1 MVYLGLLLWF
11 LGAEE
16 KMSSSIVENLIPVGK
31 LLVHIAENGHSIELD
46 CDEATLVE
54 AVMQWI
60 EPVSGI
66 HCNDQLV
73 LCADL
78 KLEPQRPLS
87 AYKLPSSDREVF
99 VFNKSRLQINSPPP
113 PPEQVNIVEV
123 LETRPPA
130 SSSDPHPLDDA
141 PDPALKALPSYERQF
156 RYHYHRGHAIY
167 SRTLSKFDHCERLL
181 REQKVQ
187 ERALEVARSNLDQY
201 YRMIH
206 QNCSE
211 FMKRYKQQHR
221 CHTDLLANFDK
232 VMQKLRSTKLHPTL
246 QTAIRKC
253 LMDFVKEDNLRKLA
267 ENCNSSHRQ
276 FENKVVHFNQIFGE
290 VKRKVEE
297 LFALRA
303 SLPAKNLELT
313 IKEHRRYLD
322 EQKSIMQS
330 LSKDVNTVKK
340 LVDDCLSCQLSSS
353 LRPHDAVSALGP
365 MYDVHDKSHLPRMQA
380 CERAISKLLDFC
392 KDKKNEMNNFV
403 HNYMQKTTYVTY
415 HIKDVKLQF
424 PVFREAM
431 MRQEDIF
438 MDLKLVHEIGPSYR
452 ACLAEI
458 VRRKASMKLYMGM
471 AGQLAEKLAIEREAE
486 VRKREEFLKAHGLCI
501 PKDVLASMGLYDTPS
516 QCDVNIAPFDTALL
530 DIDIPDL
537 DHYAPEYLAGLPTKV
552 EKAASSLRS
561 SISMSNE
568 TSRSADTEEAGVD
581 TLGKDDSD
589 DFEGSG
595 LVEIAGTS
603 KMEVENAKL
612 KAELASAIALI
623 CSLGPVFEY
632 ESLDDSKV
640 NTLLKNAAEKT
651 AEALHLKDEYG
662 KHLQS
667 MLKAKQKQCVS
678 YENRIQELEQRLSD
692 QYSQGPKL
700 SITNDVADF
709 GLLAS
714 NADDCK
720 PEISGCELNV
730 PRISISEPMDEVS
743 CISNSLEA
751 KLGPFTRQSSKGRE
765 GVDEN
770 MMDSSGMLNPQL
782 DSSMQEPH
790 REELQVGEKDG
801 KDRMVGLSGMSL
813 TNSSTAESTPEP
825 LNALPCET
833 AAELVLDSKV
843 GGNLVLELRSALAEK
858 LDQLSA
864 SETKLRDALDE
875 VSMLRREMEMSRK
888 LLDESQMNCAHL
900 ENCLHEAREE
910 AQSHR
915 CAADRRASEYSAL
928 RSSAVKMRGLFERLR
943 NCVYTP
949 GGMAGF
955 VDSLRAL
962 GQSLANSIS
971 DSEDDGTAEFR
982 KCIRILAEKVGF
994 LYRHREE
1001 LHEKYT
1007 SVEAVNE
1014 QLKKELEEK
1023 NELVKT
1029 LYTKHQLEKQAN
1041 KEKISFS
1048 RLQVDEIAAFVLN
1061 SAGHYEA
1068 ITRNCSN
1075 YFLSADSVALFT
1087 DHLPSQPSYIVARI
1101 VHMERQTVKPP
1112 PPSTRSDPGW
1122 ADPADQPTSDSGS
1135 ERLTLN
1141 CGSTWNPYSLPIGCE
1156 YFVVTVAMLPDTTIH
1171 SSPPS

>member
-1 MVYLGLLLWF
+1 
-11 LGAEE
+11 
-16 KMSSSIVENLIPVGK
+16 MSSCITGNLIAEGK
-31 LLVHIAENGHSIELD
+31 LLVHIAENGYSFEFD
-46 CDEATLVE
+46 CDETTLVE
-54 AVMQWI
+54 AVMQSI

-66 HCNDQLV
+66 HFNDQLV

-99 VFNKSRLQINSPPP
+99 IFNKARLQTNSPPP
-113 PPEQVNIVEV
+113 PPEQVDIVEV
-123 LETRPPA
+123 SEPRPPA

-141 PDPALKALPSYERQF
+141 LDPALKALPSYERQF
-156 RYHYHRGHAIY
+156 RYHYHRGYAIY
-167 SRTLSKFDHCERLL
+167 NRTLAKFDHCEKLL
-181 REQKVQ
+181 RKQKVQ
-187 ERALEVARSNLDQY
+187 ERALEVAGSNLDQY
-201 YRMIH
+201 YRMIN

-221 CHTDLLANFDK
+221 YHTDLLANFDK
-232 VMQKLRSTKLHPTL
+232 DMQKLRSIKLHPTL
-246 QTAIRKC
+246 QTASRKC
-253 LMDFVKEDNLRKLA
+253 LLDFVKEDNLRKSA

-276 FENKVVHFNQIFGE
+276 FENKVVQFNQMFGE
-290 VKRKVEE
+290 MKRKVEE
-297 LFALRA
+297 LFTSRA
-303 SLPAKNLELT
+303 SLPIEHLELT
-313 IKEHRRYLD
+313 IKEHQRYLN

-340 LVDDCLSCQLSSS
+340 LVDDCLSCQFSSS

-365 MYDVHDKSHLPRMQA
+365 MYDVHDKSHLPKMLA
-380 CERAISKLLDFC
+380 CERAISKLLEFC
-392 KDKKNEMNNFV
+392 KDKKNEMNIFV
-403 HNYMQKTTYVTY
+403 HSYMQKTTYITY

-431 MRQEDIF
+431 VRQEDLF
-438 MDLKLVHEIGPSYR
+438 MDLKLVRGIGPAYR

-471 AGQLAEKLAIEREAE
+471 AGQLAERLATKREVE
-486 VRKREEFLKAHGLCI
+486 VRRREKFLKAHGLYI
-501 PKDVLASMGLYDTPS
+501 PKDVLASMGLYDTPN
-516 QCDVNIAPFDTALL
+516 QCDVNIAPFDTTLL

-537 DHYAPEYLAGLPTKV
+537 DHYAPEFLAGLPTKA
-552 EKAASSLRS
+552 EKPASLRG

-568 TSRSADTEEAGVD
+568 SSHSADTEEIGVD
-581 TLGKDDSD
+581 TLEKDDSD
-589 DFEGSG
+589 DFLEGCE

-623 CSLGPVFEY
+623 CSLAPEFEY

-667 MLKAKQKQCVS
+667 VLKAKQMQCVS
-678 YENRIQELEQRLSD
+678 YEKRIQELEHRLSD
-692 QYSQGPKL
+692 HDSQGQKL
-700 SITNDVADF
+700 KTNDVTDF

-714 NADDCK
+714 KADDCK
-720 PEISGCELNV
+720 PEISGSEVNV
-730 PRISISEPMDEVS
+730 THISTSEPMDEVS
-743 CISNSLEA
+743 CISNSLDT
-751 KLGPFTRQSSKGRE
+751 KLGLFTRQSSKGRE

-770 MMDSSGMLNPQL
+770 MMDAGMLNLLL

-790 REELQVGEKDG
+790 RQELQVGEKEKYG
-801 KDRMVGLSGMSL
+801 KDKMVGQSGMSL
-813 TNSSTAESTPEP
+813 TNSSTAESMPEP

-833 AAELVLDSKV
+833 AAELILDSKV
-843 GGNLVLELRSALAEK
+843 GGDLVLELQSALEEK
-858 LDQLSA
+858 LNQLSET
-864 SETKLRDALDE
+864 ETKLRDVLDE
-875 VSMLRREMEMSRK
+875 VSMLRREMETSHK

-943 NCVYTP
+943 NCVYAP
-949 GGMAGF
+949 GGMASF
-955 VDSLRAL
+955 ADSLRAL
-962 GQSLANSIS
+962 AQSLANSIT
-971 DSEDDGTAEFR
+971 DSEDDGTAELR
-982 KCIRILAEKVGF
+982 KCIRVLAEKVGF
-994 LYRHREE
+994 LSRHREE

-1007 SVEAVNE
+1007 NVEAVNE
-1014 QLKKELEEK
+1014 QLRKELEEK
-1023 NELVKT
+1023 NEMVKT

-1041 KEKISFS
+1041 KERISFS
-1048 RLQVDEIAAFVLN
+1048 RLQVHEIAAFVLN

-1068 ITRNCSN
+1068 ITRNCFN
-1075 YFLSADSVALFT
+1075 YYLSGESVALFT
-1087 DHLPSQPSYIVARI
+1087 DHLPSQPSYIVGQI
-1101 VHMERQTVKPP
+1101 VHIERQTVKPLLP
-1112 PPSTRSDPGW
+1112 TSTTPDIGR
-1122 ADPADQPTSDSGS
+1122 ADPMDQLTSDTGT

-1141 CGSTWNPYSLPIGCE
+1141 SGSSLNPYGLPIGCE
-1156 YFVVTVAMLPDTTIH
+1156 YFVVTIAMLPATTIH
-1171 SSPPS
+1171 SPPPS